1 MGGRAYVVGYAIT
14 MSLIHP
20 FVGLGVDTTEGGWYD
35 VFGCTCTD
43 SVSVAGFR
51 LHVDGRVGGGFGC
64 PVIESF
70 TMLAEAT
77 AFVIGAAAEVTRLG
91 GGGLIQPE
99 WAGWLMVLAGSSG
112 AGVSSSVSNR

>member
-1 MGGRAYVVGYAIT
+1 M
-14 MSLIHP
+14 
-20 FVGLGVDTTEGGWYD
+20 
-35 VFGCTCTD
+35 FGCTCAD
-43 SVSVAGFR
+43 SVSAAGFR

-77 AFVIGAAAEVTRLG
+77 AFVIGAATEVTRLG

-99 WAGWLMVLAGSSG
+99 WAGRAQGVMRGSSG
-112 AGVSSSVSNR
+112 TGVSSSLSNR